1 MTTRI
6 AQLATMKLTG
16 GIACHVE
23 GSGPP
28 LVLIHGGMGSWT
40 HWIRNIP
47 VLRNHYTVYAP
58 DMPGHGDSVGVPID
72 ISVGDYMRLVCAAI
86 AEIAGGSSVRLCGF
100 SFGTSIASLVTVRM
114 PHTVSRLALLAP
126 AALGRLVPN
135 RPMDQ
140 RRMPGDEA
148 PEEARREV
156 LRHNLL
162 TFMLAHP
169 SSICEETICLQRDNA
184 MRTRFDSRRFSF
196 GTHTRDSL
204 PFFRCPVMGV
214 FGELDNFAWP
224 SIWAKVTP
232 CRSIKPDMRLEIVPR
247 AGHWVQ
253 YEACE
258 AVNALLL
265 DFLRD

>member
-1 MTTRI
+1 MTTR
-6 AQLATMKLTG
+6 QLAG
-16 GIACHVE
+16 GVACHVE

-40 HWIRNIP
+40 HWVRNIP
-47 VLRNHYTVYAP
+47 VLREHYTVYAP
-58 DMPGHGDSVGVPID
+58 DMPGHGDSVSVPVD
-72 ISVGDYMRLVCAAI
+72 IAVDDYMALVCGAI
-86 AEIAGGSSVRLCGF
+86 EDLADGGTVRLAGF
-100 SFGTSIASLVTVRM
+100 SFGTSIASLVTARM
-114 PHTVSRLALLAP
+114 PKTIAKLALLAP

-140 RRMPGDEA
+140 KRMPADDA
-148 PEEARREV
+148 PEEAKVAV

-169 SSICEETICLQRDNA
+169 ESIDAQTIEIQRENA
-184 MRTRFDSRRFSF
+184 ARTRYDSRRFSF

-204 PFFRCPVMGV
+204 PFFKCPVMGI

-232 CRSIKPDMRLEIVPR
+232 CRSIKPDMRIEIVPR

-253 YEACE
+253 YEAADE
-258 AVNALLL
+258 VNRLFL
-265 DFLRD
+265 DFFRD

>member
-1 MTTRI
+1 V
-6 AQLATMKLTG
+6 ASKQLKG

-40 HWIRNIP
+40 HWARNIP
-47 VLRNHYTVYAP
+47 VLREHFTVYAP
-58 DMPGHGDSVGVPID
+58 DMPGHGDSIGVALD
-72 ISVGDYMRLVCAAI
+72 IPVDDYMAIVCAAI
-86 AEIAGGSSVRLCGF
+86 EEIAQGGRINLCGF
-100 SFGTSIASLVTVRM
+100 SFGTSVASLVTARM
-114 PHTVSRLALLAP
+114 PQTVERLALLAP
-126 AALGRLVPN
+126 AALGRLGPSK
-135 RPMDQ
+135 PMDQ
-140 RRMPGDEA
+140 KRMPGDDA
-148 PEEARREV
+148 PEAAKREV

-169 SSICEETICLQRDNA
+169 ESIDEETIRIQSENA
-184 MRTRFDSRRFSF
+184 ARTRFDSRRISM

-204 PFFRCPVMGV
+204 PFFKCPVMGI

-224 SIWAKVTP
+224 SIWSKVVP
-232 CRSIKPDMRLEIVPR
+232 CRSIKMDMRLEIVPQ

-253 YEACE
+253 YEAAA

-265 DFLRD
+265 DFFRS

>member
-1 MTTRI
+1 MASR
-6 AQLATMKLTG
+6 QLKG

-40 HWIRNIP
+40 HWVRNIP
-47 VLRNHYTVYAP
+47 VLKEHFTVYAP
-58 DMPGHGDSVGVPID
+58 DMPGHGDSIGVPLD
-72 ISVGDYMRLVCAAI
+72 VSVDDYMAIVCGAI
-86 AEIAGGSSVRLCGF
+86 DEIAQGGKVNLCGF
-100 SFGTSIASLVTVRM
+100 SFGTSVSSLITARM
-114 PHTVSRLALLAP
+114 PGTIARLALLAP

-140 RRMPGDEA
+140 KRMPGKDA

-169 SSICEETICLQRDNA
+169 ESIDEETLRIQRENA
-184 MRTRFDSRRFSF
+184 ARTRYDSRRFSF
-196 GTHTRDSL
+196 GTHTRDAL
-204 PFFRCPVMGV
+204 PYFKCPVMGI

-224 SIWAKVTP
+224 SIWAKVVP
-232 CRSIKPDMRLEIVPR
+232 CRSIKMDMRLEVVPR

-253 YEACE
+253 YEAAD

-265 DFLRD
+265 DFFRS